1 MKATGPFRPTDNP
14 SIAGDARDEVVRQL
28 AEASTG
34 WNAVA
39 VGSSGRPGMALKAAN
54 EQDAVNGAL
63 GDCAKR
69 DSNCHVIAIGPYA
82 VGPN

>member
-1 MKATGPFRPTDNP
+1 MFRPADNP
-14 SIAGDARDEVVRQL
+14 AIAGDARNGVARQL

-39 VGSSGRPGMALKAAN
+39 VGSSGHPGIALKAAN

-63 GDCAKR
+63 ADCAKI
-69 DSNCHVIAIGPYA
+69 DSNCHVIAIGPYT